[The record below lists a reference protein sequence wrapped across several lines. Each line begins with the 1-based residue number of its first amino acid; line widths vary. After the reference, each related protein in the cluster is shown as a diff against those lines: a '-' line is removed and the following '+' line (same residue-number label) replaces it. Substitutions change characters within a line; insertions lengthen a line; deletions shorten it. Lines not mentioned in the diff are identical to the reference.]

1 VLKETVGNLD
11 KIYDAYKG
19 TLCSN
24 IMLSTRER
32 FSWQA
37 SMVKGENILDIGC
50 SQGILGILLAREG
63 KKVVGVDISEDA
75 ILFANSIKNQEHKDV
90 RKNIKFLV
98 GDYSF
103 LKLEEKFDTII
114 LGEVLEHLYYPEK
127 ILKKIK
133 SNLKDGGRIIIT
145 VPFGINDYY
154 DHRKT
159 YYLYDI
165 LRLLREEFLIKDI
178 KYSEIREYSNWIG
191 FVGEFNRKKNKKV
204 LFCEEEYLEP
214 FENNIEKRERLLLEK
229 LEKQDL
235 SNKHLQEALNSTK
248 IQIEE
253 AIREEEEKKK
263 ELIKKLEES
272 QQYNYILSESLRFYE
287 NRKIIRLISIL
298 KKFLLFPIKFLKN
311 VPLLLKTFLQERR
324 KKELI
329 SFAEFIPESN
339 GSSFYKKVDLNV
351 AIVTD
356 EFMFNYYKDALNL
369 GYVNYDNYKEIIN
382 DSTDIVLFVSCWRGM
397 QNDDWRGIGL
407 GDENMLNK
415 LFEIFD
421 YGRIHGAK
429 VVFQTIEDPSNYNV
443 FLPIAKKT
451 DYIFTS
457 DYDKID
463 DYKRDTMNDKVFFLE
478 YGVNPLI
485 HNPIGLN
492 VVQEKKI
499 NTINTV
505 FFAGSWATRYEER
518 CQDMQ
523 RVFKGVI
530 KSHSDL
536 LIADRNF
543 YKKEPSFKYP
553 EQYSKY
559 IIPEFN
565 HLVLQKIHKLFDWN
579 INLNSIKYSSTMC
592 AMRVYELQA
601 LGSLLLSNYSKAVVN
616 KFPNVFIINNKE
628 NVSAILSSYSN
639 KEKYEMKVRGI
650 RNVLSGGTVFDRILY
665 IAELLKI
672 DINGKIEDTVVILCK
687 RESKE
692 IRKMFEEQT
701 YKKKILM
708 TEGDFLLKRV
718 DQYKYLTFFSP
729 KYEYGPYYIEDM
741 MNCFKFVNVAY
752 VTKLSSYDEEEKLKG
767 VSHNFVNKFK
777 DKYSTI
783 FNLREIKFTEIKSKQ
798 LENRVGYSSDP
809 FELNER
815 RIR

>member
-1 VLKETVGNLD
+1 MLKETVGNLD

-19 TLCSN
+19 TLGSN

-37 SMVKGENILDIGC
+37 SMVKGGNILDIGC

-133 SNLKDGGRIIIT
+133 NNLKDGGRIIIT

-253 AIREEEEKKK
+253 AIREEEGKNK

-298 KKFLLFPIKFLKN
+298 KRFLLFPIKFLKN

-351 AIVTD
+351 AIITD

-407 GDENMLNK
+407 GDEHMLNK

-485 HNPIGLN
+485 NNPIGLN

-523 RVFKGVI
+523 RVFEGVI
-530 KSHSDL
+530 KSDSDL

-559 IIPEFN
+559 IITEFN

-579 INLNSIKYSSTMC
+579 INLNRNKYKIGRASC
-592 AMRVYELQA
+592 RERV
-601 LGSLLLSNYSKAVVN
+601 
-616 KFPNVFIINNKE
+616 
-628 NVSAILSSYSN
+628 
-639 KEKYEMKVRGI
+639 
-650 RNVLSGGTVFDRILY
+650 
-665 IAELLKI
+665 
-672 DINGKIEDTVVILCK
+672 
-687 RESKE
+687 
-692 IRKMFEEQT
+692 
-701 YKKKILM
+701 
-708 TEGDFLLKRV
+708 
-718 DQYKYLTFFSP
+718 
-729 KYEYGPYYIEDM
+729 
-741 MNCFKFVNVAY
+741 
-752 VTKLSSYDEEEKLKG
+752 
-767 VSHNFVNKFK
+767 
-777 DKYSTI
+777 
-783 FNLREIKFTEIKSKQ
+783 
-798 LENRVGYSSDP
+798 
-809 FELNER
+809 
-815 RIR
+815 

>member
-1 VLKETVGNLD
+1 MLKETVGNLD